1 MIIESPVLHAK
12 QASRPALVLMFLW
25 ISFTATLGQ
34 TGDSAARARQG
45 IPHLR
50 TTLSPKGRPKAID
63 LSPDGKTL
71 AISVDEAVQLWDLS
85 NGELVRTIDGF
96 QKLHS
101 SYWSPDSKRLLIT
114 HWKNQS
120 ALWIKEKPSSE

>member
-45 IPHLR
+45 IPHLK
-50 TTLSPKGRPKAID
+50 TTLSPKGRPKAIE

-71 AISVDEAVQLWDLS
+71 AISVVEAIQQS
-85 NGELVRTIDGF
+85 NLPKGTKE
-96 QKLHS
+96 
-101 SYWSPDSKRLLIT
+101 RLKDRFSNI
-114 HWKNQS
+114 HR
-120 ALWIKEKPSSE
+120 